1 MMMKKSI
8 IMSMAAL
15 LLSATAAQGQSY
27 TNSRYY
33 NERTGHL
40 DYSQH
45 DDKSFF
51 RNGVDYYGLRI
62 GPSFSTVNSDD
73 PTLDGGSSLSSINL
87 GAVAG
92 LSLSNSSPLFLE
104 GGLYYIKK
112 GGKTLYEGKK
122 MTYNLNYIE
131 VPVTVKYVFD
141 MTNGFTMQPYA
152 GGYIAYGV
160 GGKIRNYGDRVAVN
174 SFSKQYFKRFDSG
187 LRFGIGV
194 GYNQFYAE
202 LNYDLGLTNICHDE
216 FDTSHNGCLLIN
228 FGVNF

>member
-1 MMMKKSI
+1 MSI
-8 IMSMAAL
+8 AAL
-15 LLSATAAQGQSY
+15 LLSATAAHSQAY
-27 TNSRYY
+27 TKSIYY

-40 DYSQH
+40 DYSSG
-45 DDKSFF
+45 KRESFF
-51 RNGVDYYGLRI
+51 GRGVDYYGLRL

-73 PTLDGGSSLSSINL
+73 PTLDGGSSLTNINF

-92 LSLSNSSPLFLE
+92 LSLSQSTPLFVE

-131 VPVTVKYVFD
+131 VPITVKYVFD
-141 MTNGFTMQPYA
+141 MTEGFTMQPYA
-152 GGYIAYGV
+152 GGYFAYGV

-187 LRFGIGV
+187 LRFGLGL

-202 LNYDLGLTNICHDE
+202 INYDLGLTNICHDE
-216 FDTSHNGCLLIN
+216 FDTSHNGCLSIN